1 MTFNSERR
9 SRDRDMTKRLAVLL
23 ALVVCAVTASTASAT
38 VRDKPVSP
46 QMALDWN
53 SYAVDAVRAALTLDG
68 VPPGGAPR
76 ALYQPEGL
84 IYMAY
89 VEGAVYDA
97 VTKIEHRY
105 RPYHHFEAAA
115 GDASPEAAVASAAYA
130 TLVHYL
136 GDPSGTLAAHYA
148 ASLGTLPAD
157 MTTARGIAVGQAAAA
172 DIEQLRAGD
181 GLDATTAVFGAPFA
195 YDLTNAGQWQVVP
208 PFVAV
213 GAQTP
218 WVAFMRPFTL
228 ESASQFR
235 APPPPALGSAQ
246 YAADFNE
253 TKDYGSATSILRT
266 PDETAIARFW
276 NANVPSQQN
285 QLYRDVAVQ
294 HSMDLVDTVHLM
306 AMGSLTTADAGIAC
320 FDSKYNYLAWRPYS
334 AIRNADLDGN
344 PATTADPTWLPLL
357 STPNHP
363 EYPAAH
369 GCITAALA
377 DVLANA
383 LGTQTIDATIWGAT
397 GGATTLTTTEHFD
410 TTQQL
415 KDEIVNARVW
425 AGLHWRSSVI
435 AGESLGDSV
444 AGWALSHYFGS
455 LGDGSDSD

>member
-1 MTFNSERR
+1 M
-9 SRDRDMTKRLAVLL
+9 KRLTVLL
-23 ALVVCAVTASTASAT
+23 AIVICAATAATASAT
-38 VRDKPVSP
+38 VSTQSGSAAVSS
-46 QMALDWN
+46 QMALNWN
-53 SYAVDAVRAALTLDG
+53 SYAVDAVRSAVTLDG
-68 VPPGGAPR
+68 VPAGGAPR

-89 VEGAVYDA
+89 VEAAVYDA

-105 RPYHHFEAAA
+105 HPYHHFEAAA

-136 GDPSGTLAAHYA
+136 GDPSGALAAHYA
-148 ASLGTLPAD
+148 ASVGALPAD
-157 MTTARGIAVGQAAAA
+157 KQTARGIAVGQAAAA
-172 DIEQLRAGD
+172 DIEQLRTGD
-181 GLDATTAVFGAPFA
+181 GLDAPTAVFGAPFI
-195 YDLTNAGQWQVVP
+195 YDATNAGQWQVVP

-228 ESASQFR
+228 ENASQFR
-235 APPPPALGSAQ
+235 APPRPALGSAQ

-266 PDETAIARFW
+266 TTETAVARFW

-285 QLYRDVAVQ
+285 QLYRDVAIQ

-334 AIRNADLDGN
+334 AIRNAELDGN
-344 PATTADPTWLPLL
+344 PATTADPAWTPLL

-369 GCITAALA
+369 GCVTSALA
-377 DVLANA
+377 DVLAKA
-383 LGTQTIDATIWGAT
+383 LGTQTINATVWGAT
-397 GGATTLTTTEHFD
+397 GGATTLTATEHFD
-410 TTQQL
+410 STQQL
-415 KDEIVNARVW
+415 RDEIVNARVW
-425 AGLHWRSSVI
+425 AGLHWRSSVN
-435 AGESLGDSV
+435 AGENLGDSV
-444 AGWALSHYFGS
+444 AGWSLSHYFGS
-455 LGDGSDSD
+455 LTDGADSGD

>member
-1 MTFNSERR
+1 M
-9 SRDRDMTKRLAVLL
+9 KRLTVLV
-23 ALVVCAVTASTASAT
+23 AIVICTVTAATASAN
-38 VRDKPVSP
+38 VSGQAGSAPVSS
-46 QMALDWN
+46 QMALNWN
-53 SYAVDAVRAALTLDG
+53 SYAVDAVRAAQTLDG
-68 VPPGGAPR
+68 VPAGGTPR

-89 VEGAVYDA
+89 VEAAVYDA

-115 GDASPEAAVASAAYA
+115 GNASPEAAVAAAAYS

-136 GDPSGTLAAHYA
+136 GDPSGALAAHYA
-148 ASLGTLPAD
+148 ASLGALPAD

-181 GLDATTAVFGAPFA
+181 GLDAPTAVFGAPFS

-228 ESASQFR
+228 ENASQFR
-235 APPPPALGSAQ
+235 APPRPALGSAQ

-266 PDETAIARFW
+266 AEETAIARFW

-294 HSMDLVDTVHLM
+294 HNMDLVDTVHLM

-320 FDSKYNYLAWRPYS
+320 FDSKYNALAWRPYS

-344 PATTADPTWLPLL
+344 AATTADPTWTPLL

-369 GCITAALA
+369 GCVTSALA
-377 DVLANA
+377 DVLADA
-383 LGTQTIDATIWGAT
+383 LGTQTINATIWGAT
-397 GGATTLTTTEHFD
+397 GGATTLTTTRHFD
-410 TTQQL
+410 TVQQL
-415 KDEIVNARVW
+415 DDEIVNARVW

-435 AGESLGDSV
+435 AGENLGDSV
-444 AGWALSHYFGS
+444 AGWSLSHYFGS
-455 LGDGSDSD
+455 LADGADSGD

>member
-1 MTFNSERR
+1 M
-9 SRDRDMTKRLAVLL
+9 KRLAVLL
-23 ALVVCAVTASTASAT
+23 GLVICTVTASTASAS
-38 VRDKPVSP
+38 VSGQPGP
-46 QMALDWN
+46 QAVSAQVALDWN
-53 SYAVDAVRAALTLDG
+53 SYAVDAVRAAQTLDG
-68 VPPGGAPR
+68 VPVGGAPR

-89 VEGAVYDA
+89 VEASVYDA

-115 GDASPEAAVASAAYA
+115 GDASPEAAVAAAAYT
-130 TLVHYL
+130 TLVYYL
-136 GDPSGTLAAHYA
+136 GDPSGALAAHYA
-148 ASLGTLPAD
+148 ASLGALSAD
-157 MTTARGIAVGQAAAA
+157 KRTARGIAVGQAAAA

-181 GLDATTAVFGAPFA
+181 GLDAPSAVFGAPFS

-228 ESASQFR
+228 ENASQFR
-235 APPPPALGSAQ
+235 AQPRPALGSAQ

-266 PDETAIARFW
+266 SAETAIARFW
-276 NANVPSQQN
+276 NANVLSQQN

-294 HSMDLVDTVHLM
+294 HNMDLLDTVHLM

-320 FDSKYNYLAWRPYS
+320 FDSKYNALAWRPYS

-344 PATTADPTWLPLL
+344 AATIADPTWTPLL

-369 GCITAALA
+369 GCVTSALA

-383 LGTQTIDATIWGAT
+383 LATQTINATVWGAT

-410 TTQQL
+410 TAQQL
-415 KDEIVNARVW
+415 RDEIVNARVW

-435 AGESLGDSV
+435 AGENLGDSV
-444 AGWALSHYFGS
+444 AGWSLSHNFGS
-455 LGDGSDSD
+455 LTDETDSDD

>member
-1 MTFNSERR
+1 M
-9 SRDRDMTKRLAVLL
+9 KRLAVLL
-23 ALVVCAVTASTASAT
+23 AIVIGTLTASTASAT
-38 VRDKPVSP
+38 VSTQAGSSPVSA
-46 QMALDWN
+46 QMALEWN
-53 SYAVDAVRAALTLDG
+53 SYAVDAVRAAHTLDG
-68 VPPGGAPR
+68 VPLGGAPR

-89 VEGAVYDA
+89 VEAAVYDA
-97 VTKIEHRY
+97 VTKIDHRY
-105 RPYHHFEAAA
+105 RTYHHFEVGA
-115 GDASPEAAVASAAYA
+115 GDASSEAAVAAAAYS
-130 TLVHYL
+130 TLVYYL

-148 ASLGTLPAD
+148 DSIGALPAD
-157 MTTARGIAVGQAAAA
+157 KRTARGIAVGQAAAA

-181 GLDATTAVFGAPFA
+181 GLDAPTGVFGAPFI
-195 YDLTNAGQWQVVP
+195 YDVTNAGQWQVVP

-218 WVAFMRPFTL
+218 WVAFVRPFTL
-228 ESASQFR
+228 ETASQFR
-235 APPPPALGSAQ
+235 APPRPALGSAQ

-266 PDETAIARFW
+266 PTETAVARFW

-285 QLYRDVAVQ
+285 QLYRDVAIQ
-294 HSMDLVDTVHLM
+294 HNMDLVDAVHLM
-306 AMGSLTTADAGIAC
+306 AMGSLTAADAGIAC
-320 FDSKYNYLAWRPYS
+320 FDSKYNALAWRPYS

-344 PATTADPTWLPLL
+344 PATTADPAWTPLL

-369 GCITAALA
+369 GCVTSAVA
-377 DVLANA
+377 DVLATA
-383 LGTQTIDATIWGAT
+383 FGTQTINATIWGAT

-410 TTQQL
+410 TAQQL
-415 KDEIVNARVW
+415 KDEVVNARVW

-435 AGESLGDSV
+435 AGENLGDSV

-455 LGDGSDSD
+455 LGDRSDSGD

>member
-1 MTFNSERR
+1 M
-9 SRDRDMTKRLAVLL
+9 KRLAVLL
-23 ALVVCAVTASTASAT
+23 GLAICAATAATASAT
-38 VRDKPVSP
+38 VSVRAGSAPVSA

-53 SYAVDAVRAALTLDG
+53 SYAVDAVRAAHTLDG
-68 VPPGGAPR
+68 VPLGGAPR

-89 VEGAVYDA
+89 VEAAVYDA
-97 VTKIEHRY
+97 VTKIDHRY
-105 RPYHHFEAAA
+105 RTYHHFEVGA
-115 GDASPEAAVASAAYA
+115 GDASVEAAVAAAAYS
-130 TLVHYL
+130 TLVYYL
-136 GDPSGTLAAHYA
+136 GDPSGALAAHYA
-148 ASLGTLPAD
+148 DSIGALPTD
-157 MTTARGIAVGQAAAA
+157 KRTARGIAVGQAAAS

-181 GLDATTAVFGAPFA
+181 GLDAPTGVFGAPFV
-195 YDLTNAGQWQVVP
+195 YDAANAGQWQVVP

-228 ESASQFR
+228 ETSSQFR
-235 APPPPALGSAQ
+235 APAPAALGSAQ
-246 YAADFNE
+246 YAADFKE
-253 TKDYGSATSILRT
+253 TKDYGSAASILRT

-294 HSMDLVDTVHLM
+294 HGMDLVDTVHLM

-344 PATTADPTWLPLL
+344 TATTADTAWTPLL
-357 STPNHP
+357 GTPNHP

-369 GCITAALA
+369 GCVTSALA
-377 DVLANA
+377 DVLAKA
-383 LGTQTIDATIWGAT
+383 LGTQTINATVWGAT

-410 TTQQL
+410 TAQQL

-425 AGLHWRSSVI
+425 AGLHFRSSVV
-435 AGESLGDSV
+435 AGENLGDSV
-444 AGWALSHYFGS
+444 ASWSLSHYFGS
-455 LGDGSDSD
+455 LGEGANSGD

>member
-1 MTFNSERR
+1 M
-9 SRDRDMTKRLAVLL
+9 KRLAVLL
-23 ALVVCAVTASTASAT
+23 GLVICTVTASTASASVSGRAGSPT
-38 VRDKPVSP
+38 VSS
-46 QMALDWN
+46 QMALNWN
-53 SYAVDAVRAALTLDG
+53 SYAVDAVRAAHTLDG
-68 VPPGGAPR
+68 VPAGGAPR

-89 VEGAVYDA
+89 VEAAVYDA

-115 GDASPEAAVASAAYA
+115 GDASPEAAVAAAAYA
-130 TLVHYL
+130 TLVYYL

-148 ASLGTLPAD
+148 ASVSALPAD
-157 MTTARGIAVGQAAAA
+157 KRTARGIAVGQAAAA

-181 GLDATTAVFGAPFA
+181 GLDASTALFGAPFI
-195 YDLTNAGQWQVVP
+195 YDATNAGQWQVVP

-228 ESASQFR
+228 ENALQFR

-246 YAADFNE
+246 YAANFNE
-253 TKDYGSATSILRT
+253 TEDYGSATSILRT

-294 HSMDLVDTVHLM
+294 HGMDLVDTVHLM

-334 AIRNADLDGN
+334 AIRSADLDGN
-344 PATTADPTWLPLL
+344 PATTADSAWTPLL

-369 GCITAALA
+369 GCVTSALA
-377 DVLANA
+377 DVLASA
-383 LGTQTIDATIWGAT
+383 LGTQTINATVSGAT
-397 GGATTLTTTEHFD
+397 GGGTTLTTTEHFD
-410 TTQQL
+410 NTQQL
-415 KDEIVNARVW
+415 RDEIVNARVW
-425 AGLHWRSSVI
+425 AGLHWRNSVV
-435 AGESLGDSV
+435 AGETLGDSV
-444 AGWALSHYFGS
+444 AGWSLSHYFG
-455 LGDGSDSD
+455 LLTDEADGGD

>member
-1 MTFNSERR
+1 M
-9 SRDRDMTKRLAVLL
+9 KKLAVLL
-23 ALVVCAVTASTASAT
+23 AVVICAATAATASAT
-38 VRDKPVSP
+38 VSTQSGAAPVSS

-53 SYAVDAVRAALTLDG
+53 SYAVAAVRAAHTLDG
-68 VPPGGAPR
+68 VPLGGAPR

-89 VEGAVYDA
+89 VQAAVYDS
-97 VTKIEHRY
+97 VTKIDHRY
-105 RPYHHFEAAA
+105 RTYHHFQAAA
-115 GDASPEAAVASAAYA
+115 GDASSAAAVAAAAYS
-130 TLVHYL
+130 TLVYYL
-136 GDPSGTLAAHYA
+136 GDPSGALAAHYA
-148 ASLGTLPAD
+148 NSIGALPAD
-157 MTTARGIAVGQAAAA
+157 KQTARGIAVGLAAAA

-181 GLDATTAVFGAPFA
+181 GLDAPTGVFGAPFV
-195 YDLTNAGQWQVVP
+195 YDATNAGQWQVVP

-228 ESASQFR
+228 ETASQFR
-235 APPPPALGSAQ
+235 TPSQAGLGSAR

-253 TKDYGSATSILRT
+253 TKDYGSATSIVRT

-294 HSMDLVDTVHLM
+294 HGMDLVDTVHLM

-320 FDSKYNYLAWRPYS
+320 FDSKYNHLAWRPYS

-344 PATTADPTWLPLL
+344 AATTADPAWTPLL

-369 GCITAALA
+369 GCVTAALA

-383 LGTQTIDATIWGAT
+383 LGTQTINATVWGAA

-410 TTQQL
+410 TVQQL
-415 KDEIVNARVW
+415 KDEVVNARVW
-425 AGLHWRSSVI
+425 AGLHWRSSVV
-435 AGESLGDSV
+435 AGVSLGDSV
-444 AGWALSHYFGS
+444 AGWSLNHYFGS
-455 LGDGSDSD
+455 LGDRDNSGD

>member
-1 MTFNSERR
+1 M
-9 SRDRDMTKRLAVLL
+9 SRLGVLL
-23 ALVVCAVTASTASAT
+23 GRGFCSATAATASAT
-38 VRDKPVSP
+38 VSSLSGSGTVSS

-53 SYAVDAVRAALTLDG
+53 SYAVAAVRAAQTLDG
-68 VPPGGAPR
+68 VPVGGAPR

-89 VEGAVYDA
+89 VEAAVYDA
-97 VTKIEHRY
+97 VTKIDHRY
-105 RPYHHFEAAA
+105 RTYHHFEAAA
-115 GDASPEAAVASAAYA
+115 GDASSEAAVAAAAYS
-130 TLVHYL
+130 TLVYYL
-136 GDPSGTLAAHYA
+136 GDPSGALAAHYA
-148 ASLGTLPAD
+148 DSIAALPAD
-157 MTTARGIAVGQAAAA
+157 KRTSRGIAVGQAAAA

-181 GLDATTAVFGAPFA
+181 GLDAPTGVFGAPFIYNA
-195 YDLTNAGQWQVVP
+195 TNAGQWQVVP

-228 ESASQFR
+228 ETASQFR
-235 APPPPALGSAQ
+235 SPPPVSLESTQ
-246 YAADFNE
+246 YAANFNE

-266 PDETAIARFW
+266 PDQTAIARFW

-294 HSMDLVDTVHLM
+294 HGMDLVDTVHLM
-306 AMGSLTTADAGIAC
+306 AMGSLTAADAGIAC

-344 PATTADPTWLPLL
+344 AATTADPAWTPLL

-369 GCITAALA
+369 GCVTSAVA

-383 LGTQTIDATIWGAT
+383 LGTQSIDATLWGAT
-397 GGATTLTTTEHFD
+397 GGSTTLTTTEHFD
-410 TTQQL
+410 TAQQL
-415 KDEIVNARVW
+415 KDEVVNARVW

-435 AGESLGDSV
+435 AGENLGDSV
-444 AGWALSHYFGS
+444 AGWSLSHYFGS
-455 LGDGSDSD
+455 LTDRAGSGD

>member
-1 MTFNSERR
+1 M
-9 SRDRDMTKRLAVLL
+9 KRLAVLL
-23 ALVVCAVTASTASAT
+23 AIVICAATAATASAT
-38 VRDKPVSP
+38 VSTQAGSAPVSS

-53 SYAVDAVRAALTLDG
+53 SYAVDAVRAAQTLDG
-68 VPPGGAPR
+68 VPAGGAPR

-89 VEGAVYDA
+89 VEAAVYDA

-130 TLVHYL
+130 TLVYYL
-136 GDPSGTLAAHYA
+136 GDPSGALATHYA
-148 ASLGTLPAD
+148 ASVGALPAD
-157 MTTARGIAVGQAAAA
+157 KRTARGIAVGQAAAA

-181 GLDATTAVFGAPFA
+181 GLDAPTAVFGAPFIYTA
-195 YDLTNAGQWQVVP
+195 TNAGQWQVVP

-228 ESASQFR
+228 ENASQFQ
-235 APPPPALGSAQ
+235 APPRPALGSAQ

-266 PDETAIARFW
+266 PEETAIARFW
-276 NANVPSQQN
+276 NANVSSQQN

-294 HSMDLVDTVHLM
+294 YSMDLVDTVHLM

-320 FDSKYNYLAWRPYS
+320 FDSKYNALAWRPYS

-344 PATTADPTWLPLL
+344 AATTADPTWSPLL

-369 GCITAALA
+369 GCVTSALA

-383 LGTQTIDATIWGAT
+383 LGTQTINATIWGAT
-397 GGATTLTTTEHFD
+397 GGATTLTTTRHFD
-410 TTQQL
+410 TVQQL
-415 KDEIVNARVW
+415 DDEIVNARVW

-435 AGESLGDSV
+435 AGENLGDSV
-444 AGWALSHYFGS
+444 ARWALNHYFGS
-455 LGDGSDSD
+455 VTDDANDGD

>member
-1 MTFNSERR
+1 MTSFSI
-9 SRDRDMTKRLAVLL
+9 MKRLTVLL
-23 ALVVCAVTASTASAT
+23 AIVICATTAASASAA
-38 VRDKPVSP
+38 VSSQAGSAPVSS
-46 QMALDWN
+46 QMALNWN
-53 SYAVDAVRAALTLDG
+53 SYAVDAVRAARTLDG
-68 VPPGGAPR
+68 VPLGGAPR

-89 VEGAVYDA
+89 VEAAVYDA
-97 VTKIEHRY
+97 VTKIDHRY
-105 RPYHHFEAAA
+105 RTYHHFEAAA
-115 GDASPEAAVASAAYA
+115 GDASIEAAVAAAAYS
-130 TLVHYL
+130 TLVYYL
-136 GDPSGTLAAHYA
+136 GDPSGALAAHYA
-148 ASLGTLPAD
+148 DSIGALPANKQ
-157 MTTARGIAVGQAAAA
+157 TTRGIAVGQAAAA

-181 GLDATTAVFGAPFA
+181 GLDASTGVFGAPFI
-195 YDLTNAGQWQVVP
+195 YDATNAGQWQVVP

-228 ESASQFR
+228 QSASQFR
-235 APPPPALGSAQ
+235 APPQPALGSAQ

-266 PDETAIARFW
+266 PTETAVARFW

-294 HSMDLVDTVHLM
+294 HGMDLVDTVHLM
-306 AMGSLTTADAGIAC
+306 AMGSLTVADAGIAC

-344 PATTADPTWLPLL
+344 AATTTDPAWTPLL

-369 GCITAALA
+369 GCVTSALA

-383 LGTQTIDATIWGAT
+383 LGTQTIDATVWGSA

-410 TTQQL
+410 TAL
-415 KDEIVNARVW
+415 ELRDEIVNARVW

-435 AGESLGDSV
+435 AGENLGDSV
-444 AGWALSHYFGS
+444 AGWSLSHYFGS
-455 LGDGSDSD
+455 LTDGSGSGD

>member
-1 MTFNSERR
+1 MKHRVR
-9 SRDRDMTKRLAVLL
+9 MLAAFAAAM
-23 ALVVCAVTASTASAT
+23 ALVALAGHVAVSKAS
-38 VRDKPVSP
+38 SP
-46 QMALDWN
+46 PISSQMALDWN
-53 SYAVDAVRAALTLDG
+53 SYAVDAVRAAHTLDG
-68 VPPGGAPR
+68 VPAGGTPR
-76 ALYQPEGL
+76 SLYQPEGL

-89 VEGAVYDA
+89 VEAAVYDA

-130 TLVHYL
+130 TLVYYL

-148 ASLGTLPAD
+148 ASIGALPAGKN
-157 MTTARGIAVGQAAAA
+157 TARGIAVGQAAAA

-181 GLDATTAVFGAPFA
+181 GLDAPTAVFGAPFA

-228 ESASQFR
+228 ETASQFR

-246 YAADFNE
+246 YAANFNE
-253 TKDYGSATSILRT
+253 TKDYGSATSSLRT
-266 PDETAIARFW
+266 PQETAIARFW

-285 QLYRDVAVQ
+285 QLYRDVAIQ
-294 HSMDLVDTVHLM
+294 HNMDLVDTVHLM
-306 AMGSLTTADAGIAC
+306 AMGSLTVADAGIAC
-320 FDSKYNYLAWRPYS
+320 FDSKYNRLAWRPYS

-344 PATTADPTWLPLL
+344 PATTADLSWTPLL

-369 GCITAALA
+369 GCVTSALA

-383 LGTQTIDATIWGAT
+383 LGTQTVDATIWGAA

-410 TTQQL
+410 TAQQL
-415 KDEIVNARVW
+415 EDEIVNARVW

-435 AGESLGDSV
+435 AGETVGDSV
-444 AGWALSHYFGS
+444 AGWAISHYFGS
-455 LGDGSDSD
+455 LGAGADNND

>member
-1 MTFNSERR
+1 M
-9 SRDRDMTKRLAVLL
+9 KRLAVLL
-23 ALVVCAVTASTASAT
+23 GLVICAVTASTASAT
-38 VRDKPVSP
+38 VSGQPGSVPVSS
-46 QMALDWN
+46 QVALDWN
-53 SYAVDAVRAALTLDG
+53 SYAVAAVRSAVTMDG
-68 VPPGGAPR
+68 VPLGGAPR

-89 VEGAVYDA
+89 VEAAVYDA
-97 VTKIEHRY
+97 VTKIDHRY
-105 RPYHHFEAAA
+105 RPYHHFEVGA
-115 GDASPEAAVASAAYA
+115 GDASVEAAVAAAAYS
-130 TLVHYL
+130 TLVYYL
-136 GDPSGTLAAHYA
+136 GDPSGALAVHYA
-148 ASLGTLPAD
+148 DSIGALPAD
-157 MTTARGIAVGQAAAA
+157 KRTARGVAVGQAAAA

-181 GLDATTAVFGAPFA
+181 GLDAPTGVFGAPFV
-195 YDLTNAGQWQVVP
+195 YDATNAGLWQVVP

-228 ESASQFR
+228 ETASQFR
-235 APPPPALGSAQ
+235 APPPAALGSAQ
-246 YAADFNE
+246 YAKDFNE
-253 TKDYGSATSILRT
+253 TKDYGSAASILRSS
-266 PDETAIARFW
+266 DQTAVARFW

-294 HSMDLVDTVHLM
+294 HGLDLDDTVHLM

-334 AIRNADLDGN
+334 AIRNANLDSN
-344 PATTADPTWLPLL
+344 TATTADTAWTPLL
-357 STPNHP
+357 GTPNHP

-369 GCITAALA
+369 GCVTSALA

-383 LGTQTIDATIWGAT
+383 LGTQTINATLWGAT

-425 AGLHWRSSVI
+425 AGVHFRSSVI
-435 AGESLGDSV
+435 AGETLGDSV
-444 AGWALSHYFGS
+444 AGWSLNHYFEP
-455 LGDGSDSD
+455 LGQEANNDN

>member
-1 MTFNSERR
+1 M
-9 SRDRDMTKRLAVLL
+9 KRLAVLL
-23 ALVVCAVTASTASAT
+23 GLVICTVTASTASAT
-38 VRDKPVSP
+38 VTGRADSPPVSS
-46 QMALDWN
+46 QSALDWN
-53 SYAVDAVRAALTLDG
+53 SYAVNAVRSAQTLDG
-68 VPPGGAPR
+68 VRAGGSPR

-89 VEGAVYDA
+89 VEAAVYDA

-115 GDASPEAAVASAAYA
+115 GDASPEAAVAAAAYA
-130 TLVHYL
+130 TLVYYL
-136 GDPSGTLAAHYA
+136 GDPSGALAAHYS
-148 ASLGTLPAD
+148 ASLGALPAD
-157 MTTARGIAVGQAAAA
+157 EKTARGIAVGQAAAT

-181 GLDATTAVFGAPFA
+181 GRDAPTGVFGAPFI
-195 YDLTNAGQWQVVP
+195 YDPTNAGQWQVVP

-228 ESASQFR
+228 ENASQFR
-235 APPPPALGSAQ
+235 APSRPALGSAQ

-266 PDETAIARFW
+266 PQETAIGRFW

-294 HSMDLVDTVHLM
+294 HSMDLLDTVHLM

-320 FDSKYNYLAWRPYS
+320 FDSKYNALAWRPYS

-344 PATTADPTWLPLL
+344 PATAADPAWTPLL

-369 GCITAALA
+369 GCVTSALA

-383 LGTQTIDATIWGAT
+383 LGTQTINATIWGAT
-397 GGATTLTTTEHFD
+397 GGATTLTTTAHFH
-410 TTQQL
+410 TAQQL
-415 KDEIVNARVW
+415 KDEIVKARVW
-425 AGLHWRSSVI
+425 AGLHWRSSVV
-435 AGESLGDSV
+435 AGENVGDSV
-444 AGWALSHYFGS
+444 ASWSLSHYFCS
-455 LGDGSDSD
+455 LADEADNGD

>member
-1 MTFNSERR
+1 M
-9 SRDRDMTKRLAVLL
+9 KRLVALL
-23 ALVVCAVTASTASAT
+23 GLVTCAVTASTASAA
-38 VRDKPVSP
+38 VSGQPASAPVSS
-46 QMALDWN
+46 QVALDWN
-53 SYAVDAVRAALTLDG
+53 SHAVDAVRAAHTLDG
-68 VPPGGAPR
+68 VSVGGAPR

-89 VEGAVYDA
+89 VEAAVYDA
-97 VTKIEHRY
+97 VTKIDHRY
-105 RPYHHFEAAA
+105 RPYHHFEVGA
-115 GDASPEAAVASAAYA
+115 GDASIEAAVAAAAYS
-130 TLVHYL
+130 TLVYYL
-136 GDPSGTLAAHYA
+136 GDPSGALAAHYA
-148 ASLGTLPAD
+148 DSIGALPAD
-157 MTTARGIAVGQAAAA
+157 KRTARGIAVGQAAAA

-181 GLDATTAVFGAPFA
+181 GLDAPTDVFGAPFIYNA
-195 YDLTNAGQWQVVP
+195 TNAGQWQVVP

-235 APPPPALGSAQ
+235 APPPAALGSAQ

-253 TKDYGSATSILRT
+253 TKDYGSATSTLRT

-285 QLYRDVAVQ
+285 ELYRDVAVQ
-294 HSMDLVDTVHLM
+294 HGMDLVDTVHLM

-344 PATTADPTWLPLL
+344 PATTADPAWTPLL

-369 GCITAALA
+369 GCVTSALA

-383 LGTQTIDATIWGAT
+383 LETQTINATVWGAT
-397 GGATTLTTTEHFD
+397 GGATTLTTTAHFD
-410 TTQQL
+410 TVQQL
-415 KDEIVNARVW
+415 KDEVVNARVW
-425 AGLHWRSSVI
+425 AGLHFRSSVV

-444 AGWALSHYFGS
+444 AGWSLSHYFGS
-455 LGDGSDSD
+455 LGDGAGSDD